1 MMKPAAFLFDMDGLL
16 IDSERVY
23 QRVMLDI
30 LVPKGHAPADVEALS
45 LRLVGNSGVRGRAL
59 LAEFLDGGVDEFN
72 AAWHAGVRDSLAAGV
87 PLRPT
92 VRHSIEALAETGARM
107 AVVTSTHIAHAR
119 SNLERAGLLAHFE
132 LVVGGDEVPAN
143 KPDPAPYMQAAAGL
157 GLDPQLC
164 AAFEDSDA
172 GTTSAVRAGCHT
184 TQIPDLRPLHHPL
197 PDLGQQVAPDLASA
211 LMTLGAI
218 CQNGVLRG

>member
-1 MMKPAAFLFDMDGLL
+1 MEPAAFLFDMDGLL

-23 QRVMLDI
+23 QSVMLDI
-30 LVPKGHAPADVEALS
+30 LVARGHARKDVEALS
-45 LRLVGNSGVRGRAL
+45 LSLVGNSGAGAREL
-59 LAEFLDGGVDEFN
+59 LAAFLDGDVDAFD
-72 AAWHAGVRDSLAAGV
+72 ADWHAGVRDSLAAGV

-92 VRHSIEALAETGARM
+92 VRDSIEALAATGARM

-119 SNLERAGLLAHFE
+119 TNLERSGLLGHFD
-132 LVVGGDEVPAN
+132 LVVGGDQVPAN
-143 KPDPAPYMQAAAGL
+143 KPDPAPYLQAAAGL

-184 TQIPDLRPLHHPL
+184 TQIPDLRPLDRPL
-197 PDLGQQVAPDLASA
+197 PDLGQRVAPDLRTA
-211 LMTLGAI
+211 LDAL
-218 CQNGVLRG
+218 GVLR